1 MRQLKRIIVGCD
13 LTAGGE
19 DVLHSAALLARR
31 SGAAL
36 KLVHVV
42 EPYSLYQRLSR
53 PFTAPCSQEEL
64 AQKAGQQLE
73 ARADSLRSQETGQEA
88 SAVEAVEYEVR
99 TGKPFVELIL
109 ARRAWNGDLIV
120 VGGTRQGAGGL
131 LGSTAERVVRKAM
144 APVLVAKKRLAETI
158 GTILVPTDFSV
169 CAKTA
174 AEEALMLAK
183 RFKSRVHFFHALEPL
198 PAYAMGPGPAAAA
211 PPPVAFVRPED
222 LEGEWQAFLAD
233 LPHLDAVHWTKE
245 TKGGLSLSQIT
256 EQVETYSPD
265 LIVIGTHGRTG
276 IPHMLLG
283 SVAERVVQQIPCPVL
298 TIRPEAFEFTLP

>member
-13 LTAGGE
+13 LAGGGE
-19 DVLHSAALLARR
+19 EVLQSAALLSRR
-31 SGAAL
+31 SEAAL
-36 KLVHVV
+36 KLVHVI
-42 EPYSLYQRLSR
+42 EPYSLYQRLSH
-53 PFTAPCSQEEL
+53 PFTAPYSQEEL

-73 ARADSLRSQETGQEA
+73 AWANSLMSRETGQEA
-88 SAVEAVEYEVR
+88 SVVEYEVR

-120 VGGTRQGAGGL
+120 VGGTRQGGGGL

-144 APVLVAKKRLAETI
+144 APVLVAKKRLAETVR
-158 GTILVPTDFSV
+158 TILVPTDFSG

-174 AEEALMLAK
+174 AKEALTLAK
-183 RFKSRVHFFHALEPL
+183 RLRSRVHFFHALEPL
-198 PAYAMGPGPAAAA
+198 PAYAMGSGPAAGA
-211 PPPVAFVRPED
+211 PPPVALVRPED

-233 LPHLDAVHWTKE
+233 LPHLEAVHWTKE
-245 TKGGLSLSQIT
+245 TQEGLPLSQIA

-283 SVAERVVQQIPCPVL
+283 SVAERVVQQTSCPIL